1 MTLIAIFIGAL
12 LVLGIAAYALGNLN
26 RKKQGNTPT
35 EEDAPAPRTD
45 MECCGQHAV
54 CERDSLLAGVSR
66 KIEYYDDDELDRFRG
81 TPSDGY
87 NDEEAD
93 AFREVLYTMQP
104 DDVPGWVRSLQLRGV
119 SLPDGVKDEII
130 LIVDDLRAHPVPK
143 S

>member
-12 LVLGIAAYALGNLN
+12 LVLGIAAYA
-26 RKKQGNTPT
+26 
-35 EEDAPAPRTD
+35 
-45 MECCGQHAV
+45 
-54 CERDSLLAGVSR
+54 
-66 KIEYYDDDELDRFRG
+66 DDEELDRFRG

-87 NDEEAD
+87 NDEDAD
-93 AFREVLYTMQP
+93 AFREVLYTMRP

>member
-26 RKKQGNTPT
+26 RKKQGDTPT
-35 EEDAPAPRTD
+35 EEDAPAPCTD

-66 KIEYYDDDELDRFRG
+66 KIEYYDDEELDRFRG